1 MKLLI
6 RWAISSIAIFAAAQ
20 LIPGIRVENMQAWT
34 IYAIMA
40 ILLGLVNAFVRPF
53 LKLLSCPLIILTLG
67 LFVLVINAIS
77 LMLAAWLA
85 SLFKVGFYVDN
96 FGAALLGSLVI
107 SVVTV
112 FFNLLIKDEEKKS
125 RKKEPTALP

>member
-40 ILLGLVNAFVRPF
+40 ILLGLVNAIVRPF

-77 LMLAAWLA
+77 LMIAAWLA

>member
-77 LMLAAWLA
+77 LMIAAWLA